1 MGRFMNHKK
10 WMAVIALAVT
20 ALILTHLPVSEAD
33 AAASASDFQTQGSTL
48 VKYRGTEE
56 RVTIP
61 DTVEVVGESA
71 FENNQKVQFVV
82 IPKSVKRLD
91 AYVFWGCNNLEEVV
105 LGKGLTAVD
114 EYSFAG
120 CTGLKQITIPENI
133 QSIDAQAFAGCV
145 NLTDI
150 YIPATVT
157 GIAEDAFLN
166 CDNVTIHADEGS
178 VAAQFAQKL
187 AEQKNRDPL
196 VTAAPVQTPTAVSRP
211 DTQATTEPVSTATP
225 APVATP
231 VPGNVLGSTI
241 IVGNHALVMVH
252 PGEEKVQ
259 QGYTEPEAGQETGE
273 EQDITAETENGK
285 IPEWMYYR
293 NQSVSAVTI
302 PEGTTE
308 IGRFAF
314 SRSSLRTVTIPEGV
328 TVIDYA
334 AFYHCDNLDNVI
346 LPDTVNTV
354 GAKAFTH
361 TGWLDDFEEN
371 SMDDFLISGDILV
384 AYKGNLP
391 EVVIPDGVRVIAE
404 EAFRNHTE
412 LKKVHLPA
420 SVTDIG
426 NDAFPEGIE
435 IINEYWGDL
444 TDTRNRNRHKID

>member
-105 LGKGLTAVD
+105 LGKGLAAVD

-435 IINEYWGDL
+435 IINE
-444 TDTRNRNRHKID
+444 

>member
-1 MGRFMNHKK
+1 MNHKK

-133 QSIDAQAFAGCV
+133 QSIDAQAFAGCI

-178 VAAQFAQKL
+178 VAAQFSQKL

-211 DTQATTEPVSTATP
+211 DTQATTEPVSTTTP

-241 IVGNHALVMVH
+241 VVGNHALVMVH

-435 IINEYWGDL
+435 IINE
-444 TDTRNRNRHKID
+444 

>member
-285 IPEWMYYR
+285 VPEWMYYR

-334 AFYHCDNLDNVI
+334 AFYHCDNLDNVV

-435 IINEYWGDL
+435 IINE
-444 TDTRNRNRHKID
+444 

>member
-1 MGRFMNHKK
+1 MNHKK

-120 CTGLKQITIPENI
+120 CMGLKQITIPENV
-133 QSIDAQAFAGCV
+133 QSIDAQAFAGCI

-211 DTQATTEPVSTATP
+211 DTQATTEPVSTTTP

-241 IVGNHALVMVH
+241 VVGNHALVMVH

-435 IINEYWGDL
+435 IINE
-444 TDTRNRNRHKID
+444 

>member
-1 MGRFMNHKK
+1 MNHKK

-308 IGRFAF
+308 IGCFAF

-361 TGWLDDFEEN
+361 TGWMDDFEEN

-435 IINEYWGDL
+435 IINE
-444 TDTRNRNRHKID
+444 

>member
-178 VAAQFAQKL
+178 VAAQFSQKL
-187 AEQKNRDPL
+187 AEQKSRDPL

-314 SRSSLRTVTIPEGV
+314 SRSSLRTVTILEGV

-361 TGWLDDFEEN
+361 TGWMDDFEEN

-435 IINEYWGDL
+435 IINE
-444 TDTRNRNRHKID
+444 

>member
-120 CTGLKQITIPENI
+120 CTGLKQITIPENV
-133 QSIDAQAFAGCV
+133 QSIDAQAFAGCI
-145 NLTDI
+145 NLTDS

-178 VAAQFAQKL
+178 VAAQFSQKL

-211 DTQATTEPVSTATP
+211 DTQATTEPVSTTTP

-241 IVGNHALVMVH
+241 VVGNHALVMVH

-361 TGWLDDFEEN
+361 TGWMDDFEEN

-404 EAFRNHTE
+404 EAFQNHTE

-435 IINEYWGDL
+435 IINE
-444 TDTRNRNRHKID
+444 

>member
-1 MGRFMNHKK
+1 MNHKK

-82 IPKSVKRLD
+82 IPKSVKRLE

-225 APVATP
+225 APAATP

-285 IPEWMYYR
+285 VPEWMYYR

-334 AFYHCDNLDNVI
+334 AFYHCDNLDNVV

-391 EVVIPDGVRVIAE
+391 EVVIPNGVRVIAE

-435 IINEYWGDL
+435 IINE
-444 TDTRNRNRHKID
+444 

>member
-178 VAAQFAQKL
+178 VAAQFSQKL

-225 APVATP
+225 APAATP

-328 TVIDYA
+328 KVIDYA

-354 GAKAFTH
+354 VAKAFTH

-435 IINEYWGDL
+435 IINE
-444 TDTRNRNRHKID
+444 

>member
-1 MGRFMNHKK
+1 MNHKK

-178 VAAQFAQKL
+178 VAAQFSQKL

-328 TVIDYA
+328 TTIDYA

-361 TGWLDDFEEN
+361 TGWMDDFEEN

-435 IINEYWGDL
+435 IINE
-444 TDTRNRNRHKID
+444 

>member
-120 CTGLKQITIPENI
+120 CTGLKQITIPENV

-157 GIAEDAFLN
+157 VIAEDAFLN

-178 VAAQFAQKL
+178 VAAQFSQKL

-334 AFYHCDNLDNVI
+334 AFYHCENLDNVI

-435 IINEYWGDL
+435 IINE
-444 TDTRNRNRHKID
+444 

>member
-105 LGKGLTAVD
+105 LGKGLTTVD

-211 DTQATTEPVSTATP
+211 DTQATTEPLSTATP

-328 TVIDYA
+328 TTIDYA

-361 TGWLDDFEEN
+361 TGWMDDFEEN

-435 IINEYWGDL
+435 IINE
-444 TDTRNRNRHKID
+444 

>member
-10 WMAVIALAVT
+10 WLVVIALAAT

-120 CTGLKQITIPENI
+120 CTGLKQITIPENV

-285 IPEWMYYR
+285 IQEWMYYR
-293 NQSVSAVTI
+293 NQSVGTVTI

-328 TVIDYA
+328 TTIDYA

-354 GAKAFTH
+354 GAKAFAH
-361 TGWLDDFEEN
+361 TGWMDDFEEN

-404 EAFRNHTE
+404 EAFQNHTE

-420 SVTDIG
+420 SVKDIG

-435 IINEYWGDL
+435 IINE
-444 TDTRNRNRHKID
+444 

>member
-10 WMAVIALAVT
+10 LVVALALIAT

-105 LGKGLTAVD
+105 LGKGLTTVD

-178 VAAQFAQKL
+178 VAAQFSQKL

-334 AFYHCDNLDNVI
+334 AFYHCDNLDNVV

-435 IINEYWGDL
+435 IINE
-444 TDTRNRNRHKID
+444 

>member
-1 MGRFMNHKK
+1 MNHKK

-82 IPKSVKRLD
+82 IPKSVKRLE
-91 AYVFWGCNNLEEVV
+91 AYVFWGCNNLEEVI

-196 VTAAPVQTPTAVSRP
+196 VTAAPVQTPTEVSRP

-293 NQSVSAVTI
+293 DQSVSAVTI

-328 TVIDYA
+328 TTIDYA

-361 TGWLDDFEEN
+361 TGWMDDFEEN

-435 IINEYWGDL
+435 IINE
-444 TDTRNRNRHKID
+444 

>member
-1 MGRFMNHKK
+1 MNHKK

-105 LGKGLTAVD
+105 LGKGLTTVD

-285 IPEWMYYR
+285 VPEWMYYR

-328 TVIDYA
+328 TTIDYA

-361 TGWLDDFEEN
+361 TGWMDDFEEN

-435 IINEYWGDL
+435 IINE
-444 TDTRNRNRHKID
+444 

>member
-1 MGRFMNHKK
+1 
-10 WMAVIALAVT
+10 MAVIALAVT

-105 LGKGLTAVD
+105 LGKGLTTVD

-285 IPEWMYYR
+285 VPEWMYYR

-361 TGWLDDFEEN
+361 TGWMDDFEEN

-435 IINEYWGDL
+435 IINE
-444 TDTRNRNRHKID
+444 

>member
-105 LGKGLTAVD
+105 LGKGMTAVD

-211 DTQATTEPVSTATP
+211 DTHATTEPVSTATP

-435 IINEYWGDL
+435 IINE
-444 TDTRNRNRHKID
+444 

>member
-82 IPKSVKRLD
+82 IPKSVKRLE

-225 APVATP
+225 APAATP

-285 IPEWMYYR
+285 VPEWMYYR

-334 AFYHCDNLDNVI
+334 AFYHCDNLDNVV

-391 EVVIPDGVRVIAE
+391 EVVIPNGVRVIAE

-435 IINEYWGDL
+435 IINE
-444 TDTRNRNRHKID
+444 

>member
-105 LGKGLTAVD
+105 LGKGLTTVD

-211 DTQATTEPVSTATP
+211 DTQATAEPVSTATP

-361 TGWLDDFEEN
+361 TGWMDDFEEN

-384 AYKGNLP
+384 AYKRNLP

-435 IINEYWGDL
+435 IINE
-444 TDTRNRNRHKID
+444 

>member
-1 MGRFMNHKK
+1 MNHKK

-293 NQSVSAVTI
+293 NQSVGAVTI

-328 TVIDYA
+328 TTIDYA

-361 TGWLDDFEEN
+361 TGWMDDFEEN

-435 IINEYWGDL
+435 IINE
-444 TDTRNRNRHKID
+444 

>member
-1 MGRFMNHKK
+1 MNHKK

-328 TVIDYA
+328 TTIDYA

-404 EAFRNHTE
+404 EAFRNHME

-435 IINEYWGDL
+435 IINE
-444 TDTRNRNRHKID
+444 

>member
-328 TVIDYA
+328 KVIDYA
-334 AFYHCDNLDNVI
+334 AFYHCDNLDSVI

-435 IINEYWGDL
+435 IINE
-444 TDTRNRNRHKID
+444 

>member
-178 VAAQFAQKL
+178 VAAQFSQKL
-187 AEQKNRDPL
+187 AEQKKRDPL

-334 AFYHCDNLDNVI
+334 AFYHCDNLDNVV

-391 EVVIPDGVRVIAE
+391 EVVIPNGVRVIAE

-435 IINEYWGDL
+435 IINE
-444 TDTRNRNRHKID
+444 

>member
-82 IPKSVKRLD
+82 IPKSVKRLE

-285 IPEWMYYR
+285 VPEWMYYR

-334 AFYHCDNLDNVI
+334 AFYHCDNLDNVV

-361 TGWLDDFEEN
+361 TGWMDDFEEN

-391 EVVIPDGVRVIAE
+391 EVVIPNGVRVIAE

-435 IINEYWGDL
+435 IINE
-444 TDTRNRNRHKID
+444 

>member
-120 CTGLKQITIPENI
+120 CTGLKQITIPENV

-211 DTQATTEPVSTATP
+211 DTQATTEPVSTTTP

-334 AFYHCDNLDNVI
+334 AFYHCDNLDNVV

-391 EVVIPDGVRVIAE
+391 EVVIPNGVRVIAE

-435 IINEYWGDL
+435 IINE
-444 TDTRNRNRHKID
+444 

>member
-120 CTGLKQITIPENI
+120 CTGLKQITIPENV
-133 QSIDAQAFAGCV
+133 QSIDAQAFAGCI

-178 VAAQFAQKL
+178 VAAQFSQKL

-211 DTQATTEPVSTATP
+211 DTQATTEPVSTTTP

-241 IVGNHALVMVH
+241 VVGNHALVMVH

-328 TVIDYA
+328 TVVDYA

-435 IINEYWGDL
+435 IINE
-444 TDTRNRNRHKID
+444 

>member
-259 QGYTEPEAGQETGE
+259 QGYTEPEARQETGE

-328 TVIDYA
+328 TTIDYA

-361 TGWLDDFEEN
+361 TGWMDDFEEN

-435 IINEYWGDL
+435 IINE
-444 TDTRNRNRHKID
+444 

>member
-105 LGKGLTAVD
+105 LGKGLTEVD

-178 VAAQFAQKL
+178 VAAQFSQKL

-334 AFYHCDNLDNVI
+334 AFYHCDNLDNVV

-435 IINEYWGDL
+435 IINE
-444 TDTRNRNRHKID
+444 

>member
-1 MGRFMNHKK
+1 MNHKK

-33 AAASASDFQTQGSTL
+33 APASASDFQTQGSTL

-361 TGWLDDFEEN
+361 TGWMDDFEEN

-420 SVTDIG
+420 SVTNIG

-435 IINEYWGDL
+435 IINE
-444 TDTRNRNRHKID
+444 

>member
-120 CTGLKQITIPENI
+120 CTGLKQITIPENV
-133 QSIDAQAFAGCV
+133 QSIDAQAFAGCI

-178 VAAQFAQKL
+178 MAAQFAQKL

-225 APVATP
+225 APAATP

-435 IINEYWGDL
+435 IINE
-444 TDTRNRNRHKID
+444 

>member
-178 VAAQFAQKL
+178 VAAQFSQKL
-187 AEQKNRDPL
+187 AEQKKRDPL

-231 VPGNVLGSTI
+231 VPGNLLGSTI

-273 EQDITAETENGK
+273 EQDITAETENGR

-426 NDAFPEGIE
+426 NDAFPDGIE
-435 IINEYWGDL
+435 IINE
-444 TDTRNRNRHKID
+444 

>member
-1 MGRFMNHKK
+1 MNHKK
-10 WMAVIALAVT
+10 WVVALALIAT

-120 CTGLKQITIPENI
+120 CTGLKQITIPENV

-157 GIAEDAFLN
+157 VIAEDAFLN

-178 VAAQFAQKL
+178 VAAQFSQKL

-435 IINEYWGDL
+435 IINE
-444 TDTRNRNRHKID
+444 

>member
-1 MGRFMNHKK
+1 MNHKK

-150 YIPATVT
+150 YIPSTVT

-178 VAAQFAQKL
+178 VAAQFSQKL

-225 APVATP
+225 APAATP

-259 QGYTEPEAGQETGE
+259 QGYMEPEAGQETGE

-285 IPEWMYYR
+285 VPEWMYYR
-293 NQSVSAVTI
+293 NQAVGVVTI

-314 SRSSLRTVTIPEGV
+314 SRSSLRTIMIPEGV
-328 TVIDYA
+328 TTIDYA
-334 AFYHCDNLDNVI
+334 AFYHCDNLDNVV

-435 IINEYWGDL
+435 IINE
-444 TDTRNRNRHKID
+444 

>member
-211 DTQATTEPVSTATP
+211 DTQATAEPVSTATP

-231 VPGNVLGSTI
+231 VPSNVLGSTI

-334 AFYHCDNLDNVI
+334 AFYHCDNLDNVV

-384 AYKGNLP
+384 AYKGDLP
-391 EVVIPDGVRVIAE
+391 EVVIPNGVRVIAE

-420 SVTDIG
+420 SVMNIG

-435 IINEYWGDL
+435 IINE
-444 TDTRNRNRHKID
+444 

>member
-105 LGKGLTAVD
+105 LGKSLTAVD

-435 IINEYWGDL
+435 IINE
-444 TDTRNRNRHKID
+444 